1 LKIGIAKSR
10 YFTARVLSLS
20 TLVGIG
26 IFNCGVSGCGGSSS
40 SNSVSSP
47 TPAAAPTFTP
57 AAGTYTSAQSLVLAD
72 ATLGATIYYTTDGS
86 APTTSSKAYSSP
98 ISVAT
103 TTTVQAIA
111 AASGY
116 STSSISSAT
125 YTITLPAPAPSFSP
139 AGGTYTS
146 AQTVTLSDS
155 ISGAAIYYTTD
166 GSVPT
171 TSSKLYSAPIT
182 VAANTTIQAIATA
195 ASYSTSILISAIYTI
210 SPPAATPT
218 FSPAGG
224 SYTATQTVTLA
235 DATTGA
241 TIYYTTDGSTPTT
254 SSKVYST
261 PISVATTTTVQ
272 AIAIAPGYTT
282 SAIGSAAYTITLV
295 AAAPTFSP
303 AAGTYASAQSVILSD
318 TTTGATIYYTTDGS
332 TPTTSSKVYSGSIPV
347 ASSTTVQAI
356 ATASGYSTSPV
367 SSASY
372 TISLPAAAPTFSPA
386 AGTYTSA
393 QSVILS
399 DTTTGATIYYTTDG
413 TMPTT
418 SSKVYSSPISI
429 SSTTTIVAIATAP
442 GYSTSAGSSAAYTIT
457 LPAPTFTPAS
467 GIYTSTQSVVI
478 ADGTSGAT
486 IYYTVDGS
494 TPTTSSAVYSSPIS
508 VSSKTTVQAF
518 ASAAGSTSGTS
529 SAVYDIE
536 LPPVATPSIS
546 PAGGTFTTAQTVTL
560 SDTASN
566 ATIYYTTNES
576 TPTTS
581 STKYTGPFT
590 VSAPGTTVINAI
602 AVVPGSP
609 NSNVAT
615 VSFSLPAGIS
625 PSYTY
630 TNVKIVGGGFV
641 DGLYFHP
648 KSKGLM
654 YARTDVGGAYRWN
667 NVTGGDSQWVPLQ
680 DFVGRF
686 DSGFNLGVESLAL
699 DPNDPTRVYLAVG
712 EYTESYGTNGYILS
726 SSNMGNTF
734 TALALPF
741 KNGSNDNGRFAGER
755 LSVDPA
761 NGWHIYFGTR
771 GNGLYESNDQ
781 AAGFNQVSSFP
792 VTGTT
797 GTTTDPGAGIIFED
811 FLTTSGMA
819 NGNTKTIY
827 FGVSDPKTGLYV
839 SNDGGKTFS
848 AVLGQPTGYYPN
860 ASAFDPSNRYL
871 YISYGLQT
879 GCTSNCTSVG
889 PQSVNAGQ
897 IWRYALPTTQVPN
910 GVWTNI
916 TPPTTGNGGYG
927 YSSIAVD
934 ANHPDTVMTT
944 TLNKYYPPPYDDVF
958 RSLDDGATWV
968 NYGTNVQRDGSLSP
982 WINFGHAT
990 PDGGNWLNH
999 LVADPFNS
1007 DHVMYGDGQ
1016 TIWQTNN
1023 ATAVDGVS
1031 TSSAVVTPG
1040 YATNWSIG
1048 AVGLEET
1055 VVLGLASPPSGTAH
1069 LLSVMYDLGG
1079 FTHTSLTQS
1088 LNAQENPQL
1097 TNATSVDYAGQAPLN
1112 ISRVGSNSSALG
1124 SGSAVQLEAFSSDGG
1139 LTWTPSSSIPIN
1151 PTTGSGITTG
1161 NGTIAVA
1168 ADGSNLVWAPSDVG
1182 TPANYSSDHGATW
1195 HAASG
1200 APAQVS
1206 SNPITVVAD
1215 RVNRLKFYLFSAAS
1229 SGTATIYI
1237 SVNGGQSFSIASQ
1250 LSNQYDLG
1258 FYVSPAA
1265 EGDLWTTSYN
1275 GINHSTNSGTTFTTV
1290 LGYPNTVYAMGFGAP
1305 ATGQTYPA
1313 IYIIGTLTN
1322 DSNCT
1327 AVSNVAAGFTT
1338 STECIYRSVDGGN
1351 TFVRINDFDHQYSNA
1366 NIIVG
1371 DPRVFGRFY
1380 LATPGL
1386 GIIEGDSPN

>member
-1 LKIGIAKSR
+1 
-10 YFTARVLSLS
+10 
-20 TLVGIG
+20 
-26 IFNCGVSGCGGSSS
+26 
-40 SNSVSSP
+40 
-47 TPAAAPTFTP
+47 
-57 AAGTYTSAQSLVLAD
+57 
-72 ATLGATIYYTTDGS
+72 
-86 APTTSSKAYSSP
+86 
-98 ISVAT
+98 
-103 TTTVQAIA
+103 
-111 AASGY
+111 
-116 STSSISSAT
+116 
-125 YTITLPAPAPSFSP
+125 
-139 AGGTYTS
+139 
-146 AQTVTLSDS
+146 
-155 ISGAAIYYTTD
+155 
-166 GSVPT
+166 
-171 TSSKLYSAPIT
+171 
-182 VAANTTIQAIATA
+182 
-195 ASYSTSILISAIYTI
+195 
-210 SPPAATPT
+210 
-218 FSPAGG
+218 
-224 SYTATQTVTLA
+224 
-235 DATTGA
+235 
-241 TIYYTTDGSTPTT
+241 
-254 SSKVYST
+254 
-261 PISVATTTTVQ
+261 
-272 AIAIAPGYTT
+272 
-282 SAIGSAAYTITLV
+282 
-295 AAAPTFSP
+295 
-303 AAGTYASAQSVILSD
+303 
-318 TTTGATIYYTTDGS
+318 
-332 TPTTSSKVYSGSIPV
+332 
-347 ASSTTVQAI
+347 
-356 ATASGYSTSPV
+356 
-367 SSASY
+367 
-372 TISLPAAAPTFSPA
+372 
-386 AGTYTSA
+386 
-393 QSVILS
+393 
-399 DTTTGATIYYTTDG
+399 
-413 TMPTT
+413 
-418 SSKVYSSPISI
+418 
-429 SSTTTIVAIATAP
+429 
-442 GYSTSAGSSAAYTIT
+442 
-457 LPAPTFTPAS
+457 
-467 GIYTSTQSVVI
+467 
-478 ADGTSGAT
+478 
-486 IYYTVDGS
+486 
-494 TPTTSSAVYSSPIS
+494 
-508 VSSKTTVQAF
+508 
-518 ASAAGSTSGTS
+518 
-529 SAVYDIE
+529 
-536 LPPVATPSIS
+536 
-546 PAGGTFTTAQTVTL
+546 
-560 SDTASN
+560 
-566 ATIYYTTNES
+566 
-576 TPTTS
+576 
-581 STKYTGPFT
+581 
-590 VSAPGTTVINAI
+590 
-602 AVVPGSP
+602 
-609 NSNVAT
+609 VAT
-615 VSFSLPAGIS
+615 VAFSLPTGAS

-648 KSKGLM
+648 GSKGLM

-699 DPNDPTRVYLAVG
+699 DPNDPTRLYLAVG

-781 AAGFNQVSSFP
+781 AASFSQVSSFP

-797 GTTTDPGAGIIFED
+797 GTATDPGVGILFED
-811 FLTTSGMA
+811 FLTTSGVA

-827 FGVSDPKTGLYV
+827 FGVSDPRNGLYV

-848 AVLGQPTGYYPN
+848 VVPGQPTGYYPN

-879 GCTSNCTSVG
+879 GCSSNCTSVG

-897 IWRYALPTTQVPN
+897 IWRYTLPTTQLPN

-982 WINFGHAT
+982 WINFGQAK

-999 LVADPFNS
+999 LVVDPFNS
-1007 DHVMYGDGQ
+1007 NHVMYGDGQ

-1040 YATNWSIG
+1040 NATNWSIG

-1055 VVLGLASPPSGTAH
+1055 VVLGLASPPSGPAH

-1088 LNAQENPQL
+1088 LNAQQNPQL

-1139 LTWTPSSSIPIN
+1139 LTWTPSSSVPIN
-1151 PTTGSGITTG
+1151 PTTGGAITNG

-1168 ADGSNLVWAPSDVG
+1168 ADGSNLVWVPSDVG
-1182 TPANYSSDHGATW
+1182 TPANYSTDHGATW

-1206 SNPITVVAD
+1206 SNPITVAAD
-1215 RVNRLKFYLFSAAS
+1215 RINPLKFYLFSAAS
-1229 SGTATIYI
+1229 GGTATIYI
-1237 SVNGGQSFSIASQ
+1237 SSNGGQSFTIASQ

-1258 FYVSPAA
+1258 LSVSPAA

-1275 GINHSTNSGTTFTTV
+1275 GINHSTNSGATFTTV

-1313 IYIIGTLTN
+1313 IYIIGTLTS

-1338 STECIYRSVDGGN
+1338 STECIYRSVDGGS
-1351 TFVRINDFDHQYSNA
+1351 TFVHINDFDHQYSNA
-1366 NIIVG
+1366 NILVG

>member
-1 LKIGIAKSR
+1 VWIA
-10 YFTARVLSLS
+10 
-20 TLVGIG
+20 G
-26 IFNCGVSGCGGSSS
+26 CSGGGSAAEPT
-40 SNSVSSP
+40 SP
-47 TPAAAPTFTP
+47 TLTAAAAPTFAPGAGTYTSAQSVTLSDATSAATIYYTTDGTTPTTSSKVYSAPISVATTTTVQAIATASGYSTSPVGSAIYTITLPAAAPTFTP
-57 AAGTYTSAQSLVLAD
+57 AAGTYTSAQSVTLSD
-72 ATLGATIYYTTDGS
+72 ATSGATIYYTIDGTT
-86 APTTSSKAYSSP
+86 PTTSSKVYSAPISVATTTTIQAIATATGYSTSPLSSALYTISLPAAAPTFTPAAGTYTSAQSVALSDATTGAAIYYTTDGTTPTTSSKVYSAP

-111 AASGY
+111 
-116 STSSISSAT
+116 
-125 YTITLPAPAPSFSP
+125 
-139 AGGTYTS
+139 
-146 AQTVTLSDS
+146 
-155 ISGAAIYYTTD
+155 
-166 GSVPT
+166 
-171 TSSKLYSAPIT
+171 
-182 VAANTTIQAIATA
+182 
-195 ASYSTSILISAIYTI
+195 
-210 SPPAATPT
+210 
-218 FSPAGG
+218 
-224 SYTATQTVTLA
+224 TAT
-235 DATTGA
+235 
-241 TIYYTTDGSTPTT
+241 
-254 SSKVYST
+254 
-261 PISVATTTTVQ
+261 
-272 AIAIAPGYTT
+272 
-282 SAIGSAAYTITLV
+282 
-295 AAAPTFSP
+295 
-303 AAGTYASAQSVILSD
+303 
-318 TTTGATIYYTTDGS
+318 
-332 TPTTSSKVYSGSIPV
+332 
-347 ASSTTVQAI
+347 
-356 ATASGYSTSPV
+356 GYSTSPL
-367 SSASY
+367 SSALY
-372 TISLPAAAPTFSPA
+372 TITLPAAAPTFTPA

-393 QSVILS
+393 QSVTLS
-399 DTTTGATIYYTTDG
+399 DTTSGATIYYTTDG

-418 SSKVYSSPISI
+418 SSKVYSAPISV
-429 SSTTTIVAIATAP
+429 SATTTIIAIATAT
-442 GYSTSAGSSAAYTIT
+442 GYSTSATSSAAYTIT
-457 LPAPTFTPAS
+457 VPAPTFTPAA
-467 GIYTSTQSVVI
+467 GIYNSAQSVVI
-478 ADGTSGAT
+478 ADTTGGAT
-486 IYYTVDGS
+486 IYYTTNGS
-494 TPTTSSAVYSSPIS
+494 APTASSPVYSSPIP
-508 VSSKTTVQAF
+508 VSTRTTVRAI
-518 ASAAGSTSGTS
+518 AIAGGSTSATS

-536 LPPVATPSIS
+536 LPAVATPTIT
-546 PAGGTFTTAQTVTL
+546 PASGTFTTSQTVTL
-560 SDTASN
+560 SDTTSN

-581 STKYTGPFT
+581 STQYTAPFT
-590 VSAPGTTVINAI
+590 VSTPGTTVINAI

-615 VSFSLPAGIS
+615 VSLNLPAGTA
-625 PSYTY
+625 PDYTF
-630 TNVKIVGGGFV
+630 TNVRIVGGGFV

-648 KSKGLM
+648 RSQGLM

-667 NVTGGDSQWVPLQ
+667 NVAGGDAQWVPLQ
-680 DFVGRF
+680 NFVGRF

-712 EYTESYGTNGYILS
+712 EYTESYGTNGYILA

-771 GNGLYESNDQ
+771 DNGLYESNDQ
-781 AAGFNQVSSFP
+781 AVSFNQVASFP
-792 VTGTT
+792 VVLVPVA
-797 GTTTDPGAGIIFED
+797 DPGVGFIFED

-827 FGVSDPKTGLYV
+827 YGVSDPTTGLYV
-839 SNDGGKTFS
+839 SNDGGMTFS
-848 AVLGQPTGYYPN
+848 AVPGQPTGYYPN
-860 ASAFDPSNRYL
+860 ASAFDPGNRYL

-879 GCTSNCTSVG
+879 GCASGCTSAG
-889 PQSVNAGQ
+889 PQNVNAGQ
-897 IWRYALPTTQVPN
+897 IWRYTLPTSQVPN

-916 TPPTTGNGGYG
+916 TPPTTGSGGYG

-968 NYGTNVQRDGSLSP
+968 NYGTNIVRNGSLSP
-982 WINFGHAT
+982 WINFGQAT

-999 LVADPFNS
+999 LVVDPFNS
-1007 DHVMYGDGQ
+1007 NHVMYGDGQ
-1016 TIWQTNN
+1016 TIWQTTN

-1031 TSSAVVTPG
+1031 TTSAAVTPG
-1040 YATNWSIG
+1040 NATNWSIG
-1048 AVGLEET
+1048 ALGVEET
-1055 VVLGLASPPSGTAH
+1055 VVLGLASPPSGPAH

-1088 LNAQENPQL
+1088 LNAQQNPQL
-1097 TNATSVDYAGQAPLN
+1097 TNGTSVDYAGQAPLN

-1124 SGSAVQLEAFSSDGG
+1124 SGTAVQLEAFSSDGG
-1139 LTWTPSSSIPIN
+1139 ITWTPSTSLPIN
-1151 PTTGSGITTG
+1151 PSTGSAITAG

-1182 TPANYSSDHGATW
+1182 TPANYSTDHGATW
-1195 HAASG
+1195 HAAGG

-1206 SNPITVVAD
+1206 SNPITVAAD
-1215 RVNRLKFYLFSAAS
+1215 RVNPLKFYLFSAAS

-1237 SVNGGQSFSIASQ
+1237 SVNGGQTFTIASQ
-1250 LSNQYDLG
+1250 LSNQYDMGL
-1258 FYVSPAA
+1258 YVSPAA

-1275 GINHSTNSGTTFTTV
+1275 GINHSTNSGTSFTTV

-1313 IYIIGTLTN
+1313 LYLIGTLTS
-1322 DSNCT
+1322 DPTCT

-1351 TFVRINDFDHQYSNA
+1351 TFVRINDYDHQYSNA
-1366 NIIVG
+1366 NVIVG